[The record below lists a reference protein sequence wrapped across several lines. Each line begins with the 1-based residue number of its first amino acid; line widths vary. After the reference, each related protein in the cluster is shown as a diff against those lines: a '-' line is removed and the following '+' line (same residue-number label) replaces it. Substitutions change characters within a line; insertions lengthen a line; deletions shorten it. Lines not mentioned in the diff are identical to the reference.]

1 MGSEGFI
8 QDPATKETK
17 RFHRDEQSWTRD
29 PKVFVDTGLPMPGEP
44 PLLKTRVHLRRDT
57 AEQLWRE
64 FIALAGNK
72 WTLAG
77 ELLLSPRDKGCRGA
91 FGPCLYV
98 KGVQKFLPV
107 FKSDG
112 SRGSTACDWSAT
124 GHPGASRDPLVRLD
138 QDAE

>member
-1 MGSEGFI
+1 MCTYVGTLQSSSGGSCTE
-8 QDPATKETK
+8 
-17 RFHRDEQSWTRD
+17 W
-29 PKVFVDTGLPMPGEP
+29 V
-44 PLLKTRVHLRRDT
+44 
-57 AEQLWRE
+57 
-64 FIALAGNK
+64 GNK
-72 WTLAG
+72 WILAG

-138 QDAE
+138 QDAEKVKAPLSMFKKSLATQPSPQVLLLAATPLHPRGLH